1 MAGTRSPT
9 STDPQTPRVIEDS
22 SFALLRDNVSEA
34 LRILMLRRWSFFVPF
49 CLVTCIAAIASHRVT
64 RIYES
69 QTVIERRDHPVL
81 MNLQQ
86 TAATGGFAMF
96 FRPTL
101 ARDVRDVEAMAEV
114 VENLELASKL
124 ERKSDGTLTPESHKK
139 CLDAG
144 AALANGVKVSLN
156 QKGEHFDQIEI
167 AYSSS
172 DLSMPQRLV
181 EEISKV
187 YIARTRHRLTEMLTD
202 VTGYF
207 RQLADTQWERKGKL
221 EEDLLTF
228 QANYIGVDP
237 TDPGSLQ
244 MKLNSLE
251 TERAELVRTIDSLGR
266 EIVMRTH
273 LRDQYSNRAKQNS
286 ATTGVPNAP
295 NIARS
300 AETVEIEKEIREIQH
315 TVHELQL
322 TRRMTDQHPDIIEQR
337 KRIDLLQQ
345 RLGEQYRIDAERI
358 EANKGLVLTDD
369 VADAAVDAIAG
380 WSAETAAIQMQIQ
393 DREAQLGAAQTRL
406 RIVESEAAKHEQ
418 VLANVFKYRKE
429 YLFKKDNITQAVE
442 EYHRAM
448 ERVALA
454 EGVLNADESERGM
467 TFTELTPPTPCVRP
481 IHPKSTTVLALSL
494 LVGFAA
500 GAIGVLL
507 KELFDHTYRTSKQVT
522 RSLGLGILESVD
534 EIITSSDRAR
544 RFRRKVFYSPV
555 AILVLGA
562 GVFLTCAAA
571 YLSVEHPS
579 RFDKMMHGPRALI
592 SRAQQKWFTSAVDE
606 GITQEPIADASL
618 DALTDQEFQIADMY
632 PFESWIRTE
641 PEFQVERHI
650 RSMAPPGITAQDGRR
665 TAPKNTSIAS
675 EQSKDASL
683 ASR

>member
-34 LRILMLRRWSFFVPF
+34 LRILMLRRWSFFIPF

-69 QTVIERRDHPVL
+69 RTVIERRDHPVL

-101 ARDVRDVEAMAEV
+101 ARDVRDIEAMAEV
-114 VENLELASKL
+114 VENLELAGKL
-124 ERKSDGTLTPESHKK
+124 ERNPDGSLTPESEKK

-144 AALANGVKVSLN
+144 AALASGVKVSLN
-156 QKGEHFDQIEI
+156 QKAEHFDQIEI

-172 DLSMPQRLV
+172 DLTMPQRLV
-181 EEISKV
+181 EEISRV
-187 YIARTRHRLTEMLTD
+187 YTERTRHRLTEMLTE
-202 VTGYF
+202 VTDYF
-207 RQLADTQWERKGKL
+207 RELADAQWERKGKL
-221 EEDLLTF
+221 EEDLLSF

-251 TERAELVRTIDSLGR
+251 TERAELARTIDSLGR

-273 LRDQYSNRAKQNS
+273 LRDQYQNRAKQKAMS
-286 ATTGVPNAP
+286 DVVPDAP

-300 AETVEIEKEIREIQH
+300 AETIQIEKEIREIQH
-315 TVHELQL
+315 AVHELQL
-322 TRRMTDQHPDIIEQR
+322 TRRMTDRHPDIIEHR
-337 KRIDLLQQ
+337 KRIDVLQQ
-345 RLGEQYRIDAERI
+345 RLREQYKIDGERI
-358 EANKGLVLTDD
+358 EANNELVLTDD
-369 VADAAVDAIAG
+369 VTDAAIDAIAG

-393 DREAQLGAAQTRL
+393 DREAQLAATKTRL
-406 RIVESEAAKHEQ
+406 RIVESEIDKHEQ
-418 VLANVFKYRKE
+418 VLANVFKHRKE
-429 YLFKKDNITQAVE
+429 YLFKKDNISQAVE
-442 EYHRAM
+442 EYHHAM

-454 EGVLNADESERGM
+454 EGVLNADDSERGI

-534 EIITSSDRAR
+534 EIITSADRAR
-544 RFRRKVFYSPV
+544 RFRRKVFYAPV

-562 GVFLTCAAA
+562 GVFISCAAA
-571 YLSVEHPS
+571 YMSVEHPS
-579 RFDKMMHGPRALI
+579 RFNRMMRGPRALI
-592 SRAQQKWFTSAVDE
+592 IRVQQKWLSEADSVVAPQGRIAGAPSSEVTDSGVRLVD
-606 GITQEPIADASL
+606 L
-618 DALTDQEFQIADMY
+618 Y
-632 PFESWIRTE
+632 PSESWIRSE
-641 PEFQVERHI
+641 PEFQI
-650 RSMAPPGITAQDGRR
+650 GLLFRS
-665 TAPKNTSIAS
+665 TAPVVP
-675 EQSKDASL
+675 KDAAL
-683 ASR
+683 VRR